1 MKRCQVFIPF
11 QKDVITLEELGGI
24 NPHFI
29 CFNPDRSLGKADYKI
44 QLTEKILLR
53 FEGENK
59 LISILDC
66 SDEFIMTDS
75 KGGVIADSMN
85 TNPEFVDHLIKD
97 LVERGGHGIPR
108 GDLN

>member
-1 MKRCQVFIPF
+1 MRKCQVLIPF
-11 QKDVITLEELGGI
+11 QKGVLSLEELGGI

-29 CFNPDRSLGKADYKI
+29 CFNPDRSMGKPDYKI

-53 FEGENK
+53 FEGENR

-66 SDEFIMTDS
+66 SDEFMIIDS
-75 KGGVIADSMN
+75 RGEVIADSLN
-85 TNPEFVDHLIKD
+85 TNPEFVDHLISD
-97 LVERGGHGIPR
+97 LIERGGRGIPR